1 MTAYMTTTDDRETEL
16 LADALAQTYSDAVWA
31 QVGDHLPLTDEVF
44 KVAWYRVAERAKE
57 LGKAP
62 KMTTAKLLDLLIAEL
77 DQLRADNRRLNLQLA
92 AARSQR
98 DSF

>member
-1 MTAYMTTTDDRETEL
+1 MFNSTDELAAMTAYMTTTDDRETEL

-62 KMTTAKLLDLLIAEL
+62 KQQRPRRQRRRPDYVVSSVSLS
-77 DQLRADNRRLNLQLA
+77 LR
-92 AARSQR
+92 
-98 DSF
+98 

>member
-16 LADALAQTYSDAVWA
+16 LADALAQAFSDAVWA

-62 KMTTAKLLDLLIAEL
+62 PCAGVKG
-77 DQLRADNRRLNLQLA
+77 
-92 AARSQR
+92 R
-98 DSF
+98 DGSKV

>member
-31 QVGDHLPLTDEVF
+31 QVGDRLPLTDEVF

-57 LGKAP
+57 LG
-62 KMTTAKLLDLLIAEL
+62 
-77 DQLRADNRRLNLQLA
+77 RRRN
-92 AARSQR
+92 SSGR
-98 DSF
+98 DSRDENSSGPGDKGAGQITSYHR

>member
-1 MTAYMTTTDDRETEL
+1 MTAYMITIDDRETEL

-57 LGKAP
+57 LP
-62 KMTTAKLLDLLIAEL
+62 
-77 DQLRADNRRLNLQLA
+77 QLG
-92 AARSQR
+92 AARDAYKR
-98 DSF
+98 PGT

>member
-1 MTAYMTTTDDRETEL
+1 MTAYMTTDDRETEL

-62 KMTTAKLLDLLIAEL
+62 KSSAPTTAGSTSNLPPHAASVTLF
-77 DQLRADNRRLNLQLA
+77 QVPVRL
-92 AARSQR
+92 
-98 DSF
+98 